1 MVSLFSSGSRSQR
14 GSEICEDKNPRIRGK
29 DHRFPSLSLFA
40 VKNLL
45 RSTLRRPA
53 QNMKSQLITIPV
65 VLLLSGLVSGSSLPD
80 TYSLVD
86 TVIGEDFYS
95 AFEWQA
101 MPDPTN
107 GRVYVNQIIYQ
118 FFWPYTYSRRNY
130 VDKETSKSAGL
141 TSATSDSFILRA
153 DHTAV
158 LGPSGPG
165 RDSVRIRSLKR
176 YAQHIA
182 V

>member
-1 MVSLFSSGSRSQR
+1 
-14 GSEICEDKNPRIRGK
+14 
-29 DHRFPSLSLFA
+29 
-40 VKNLL
+40 
-45 RSTLRRPA
+45 
-53 QNMKSQLITIPV
+53 MKSQLITIPIG
-65 VLLLSGLVSGSSLPD
+65 LLLSGLVSAYSLPD

-86 TVIGEDFYS
+86 TVIGEGFYS
-95 AFEWQA
+95 SFEWQA

-107 GRVYVNQIIYQ
+107 GRVYVNRIRHLCFLLFAYY
-118 FFWPYTYSRRNY
+118 PRRNY
-130 VDKETSKSAGL
+130 VDRETSKKAGL
-141 TSATSDSFILRA
+141 TSATSDSFVLRA

-158 LGPSGPG
+158 LDPSGPG